1 MAQSIFKF
9 FSSLLLLVFGIFAHA
24 QGVTVSPTRLFFSG
38 DPGTVQ
44 TQTVSIKNDT
54 AFPVSFSVGFN
65 DWYRDANGQKLY
77 FAPNTLPQSNSA
89 WLKASEKNI
98 TIAPGATKEL
108 QLTMTVP
115 ANSPSKSVTNSML
128 MLTQIARQ
136 DDHFSKEK
144 SIGIKILFEF
154 ALHVFHTP
162 KGNTNEDLDFTGIEF
177 LKKKDENSGNEL
189 KFVAAKIKNLGNM
202 NSDSTVEFE
211 LMNNATGE
219 EIKLNPQ
226 AISMMPGAE
235 QTVTFQIPTA
245 LKGAYKG
252 VAIIR
257 VGNEAN
263 VRVGEKEFNF

>member
-1 MAQSIFKF
+1 MYLSFIQKLAAMAVLCIGV
-9 FSSLLLLVFGIFAHA
+9 LAMA
-24 QGVTVSPTRLFFSG
+24 QGVTVSPTRLFFTG
-38 DPGTVQ
+38 NPGEVQ
-44 TQTVSIKNDT
+44 TQTVTIKNDT
-54 AFPVSFSVGFN
+54 PSTVTFGVGLS
-65 DWYRDANGQKLY
+65 DWYRDENGQKLY
-77 FAPNTLPQSNSA
+77 FAPNTLPQSNAS
-89 WLKASEKNI
+89 WLKLSENSV
-98 TIAPGATKEL
+98 TVAAGETKEVVV
-108 QLTMTVP
+108 TMTVP
-115 ANSPSKSVTNSML
+115 AQNKNNSVTNSML
-128 MLTQIARQ
+128 MFTQVARQ

-162 KGNTNEDLDFTGIEF
+162 ASNSNEDLDFTAIDF
-177 LKKKDENSGNEL
+177 VTKKDEKTGAEQR
-189 KFVAAKIKNLGNM
+189 FVTAKIKNLGNV

-211 LMNNATGE
+211 LMNKSTGA

-235 QTVTFQIPTA
+235 QIATFPIPSQ

-257 VGNEAN
+257 VGTEAN

>member
-1 MAQSIFKF
+1 MKRSIVASLSAF
-9 FSSLLLLVFGIFAHA
+9 FVFVFSLVLQA

-38 DPGTVQ
+38 EPGTIEN
-44 TQTVSIKNDT
+44 QTVTMKNDT
-54 AFPVSFSVGFN
+54 ALPVSFSVGFN

-77 FAPNTLPQSNSA
+77 FAPNTLPHSNSS
-89 WLKASEKNI
+89 WIKASEKTV

-108 QLTMTVP
+108 VITMTVP
-115 ANSPSKSVTNSML
+115 AKLKSETVTNSML

-136 DDHFSKEK
+136 DDQFSKEK

-162 KGNTNEDLDFTGIEF
+162 KSNTTEDLDFTGIDYLE
-177 LKKKDENSGNEL
+177 KKDEKTGVVQ
-189 KFVAAKIKNLGNM
+189 KFVTAKIKNLGNI

-211 LMNNATGE
+211 LMNQSTGVE
-219 EIKLNPQ
+219 MKLNPQ

-235 QTVTFQIPTA
+235 QTVTFQVPTQ

>member
-1 MAQSIFKF
+1 MRKNFYQQFVAFVL
-9 FSSLLLLVFGIFAHA
+9 FSMPFLLSA
-24 QGVTVSPTRLFFSG
+24 QGVTVSPTRLFFNG
-38 DPGTVQ
+38 DPGSVQ
-44 TQTVSIKNDT
+44 TQTVTVNNAT
-54 AFPVSFSVGFN
+54 ALPVSFSIGFN

-77 FAPNTLPQSNSA
+77 FEPNTLPQSNAS
-89 WLKASEKNI
+89 WLKASEK
-98 TIAPGATKEL
+98 TLTVAPGATKEL
-108 QLTMTVP
+108 TLTMTVP
-115 ANSPSKSVTNSML
+115 NPLKQNGVTNSML

-136 DDHFSKEK
+136 DDTFSKDK

-162 KGNTNEDLDFTGIEF
+162 KSNTNEDLDFSGIEYVV
-177 LKKKDENSGNEL
+177 KKDEKTGLEQRYVL
-189 KFVAAKIKNLGNM
+189 AKIKNLGNM

-211 LMNNATGE
+211 LMNKSTGE
-219 EIKLNPQ
+219 ELKLNPQ

-235 QTVTFQIPTA
+235 QTVSFPISGK

-257 VGNEAN
+257 VGSEAN